1 MRIKTKTHFISC
13 QIAGSE
19 KAETVCLSHSLA
31 CSGDMWEPQM
41 PALSQRFR
49 VLRYDTRGHGG
60 SGAPSP
66 PYSLDQLADDVVAML
81 DELGL
86 ERVHWLGL
94 SMGGMIGQNLAL
106 RYPQRLLS
114 LILCDTLSV
123 ISHAAQPIWEERIET
138 ATRDG
143 MAPLCEPTLARWFTP
158 SYLEKNPPSLAFIR
172 AQILKTPVRGYI
184 GCCEAIRRIDYM
196 DRLSGI
202 RLPTRVIVGADDPAT
217 TPADAK
223 AIHEGIEGSSLV
235 IIDDAAHLSNV
246 EQPEAFDQA
255 VLDFLES
262 R

>member
-1 MRIKTKTHFISC
+1 MRIKANKHFIFC

-19 KAETVCLSHSLA
+19 KAATVCLSHSLA
-31 CSGDMWEPQM
+31 CSGVMWEPQM

-60 SGAPSP
+60 SDAPSP
-66 PYSLDQLADDVVAML
+66 PYSLDQLADDAVAML
-81 DELGL
+81 DELGI

-123 ISHAAQPIWEERIET
+123 ISDAAQPIWEDRIET
-138 ATRDG
+138 ANRDG

-158 SYLEKNPPSLAFIR
+158 SYLEKNPPSLASIR
-172 AQILKTPVRGYI
+172 AQILNTPVRGYI
-184 GCCEAIRRIDYM
+184 GCCEAVRRIDYIN
-196 DRLSGI
+196 RLSGI

-217 TPADAK
+217 TPDDAK
-223 AIHEGIEGSSLV
+223 AIHERIEGSSLV